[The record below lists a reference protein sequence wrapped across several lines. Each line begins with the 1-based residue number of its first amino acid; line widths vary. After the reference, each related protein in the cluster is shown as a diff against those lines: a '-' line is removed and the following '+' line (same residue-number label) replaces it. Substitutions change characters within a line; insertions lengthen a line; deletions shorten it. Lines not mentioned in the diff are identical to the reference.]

1 MKQYKT
7 EVDAL
12 HAPDDLRARIAALPQ
27 ETNRPKKSPARR
39 IAAIAAVIVAV
50 LLVGTVISPLLFSV
64 QKSADR
70 MSAVESSYAPDID
83 YYDTDRDYYPAEG
96 YLSDNA
102 KGFSSLENAAYG
114 SAGAGSTSAAS
125 KSALPAGRKL
135 IRNAELTVQT
145 KTFDDF
151 CATVRQ
157 KAAALS
163 GYEESSE
170 SGAYSNDTRYATL
183 VLRIPAARLDE
194 FLESVSTL
202 GTVTSQSTS
211 MQDVTDEYIDIESRL
226 AALETEQETLL
237 ALMKKSDKLS
247 DTLEIQDRLS
257 EVRGKLES
265 LKGQLK
271 ALESKVD
278 YSKVTLSIIEVQRV
292 TLPESRSF
300 WTQVRQNLSDN
311 LYSIGQGLR
320 SFSIGFLSALP
331 YFALVLIP
339 AAVIVCIVLLVR
351 RKRRR

>member
-12 HAPDDLRARIAALPQ
+12 HASDTLKARIAALPQ
-27 ETNRPKKSPARR
+27 DAAKPKKSVGRR

-50 LLVGTVISPLLFSV
+50 LLVGTVISPLLYSA

-70 MSAVESSYAPDID
+70 MEAAQSYDAPDSN
-83 YYDTDRDYYPAEG
+83 YYYGADG
-96 YLSDNA
+96 YFSDSA
-102 KGFSSLENAAYG
+102 KNFAPQENAEY
-114 SAGAGSTSAAS
+114 SSVETGSTSDAS
-125 KSALPAGRKL
+125 KAALPAGRKL
-135 IRNAELTVQT
+135 IRNAELSVQT

-151 CATVRQ
+151 CAAVRQ
-157 KAAALS
+157 KTAALS
-163 GYEESSE
+163 GYEESSD
-170 SGAYSNDTRYATL
+170 SGAYSNDTRYATI

-194 FLESVSTL
+194 FLDSVSTL

-278 YSKVTLSIIEVQRV
+278 YSKVTLSITEVQRV

-320 SFSIGFLSALP
+320 SFAIGFLSALP
-331 YFALVLIP
+331 YFVLVLIP
-339 AAVIVCIVLLVR
+339 VAIVVIVVVLVR
-351 RKRRR
+351 RKRSK